1 MNGSAVVIGATGG
14 IGRAMVERIVA
25 DGAFDTVWAVSR
37 SGADVEGSQGL
48 SADLEDEASLA
59 SAAERIGQGPAPTLI
74 VVATGVLH
82 DGLQPERAFRQLD
95 AEHLLRDYRVN
106 AVGPALAAKHLLPL
120 MPRDRR
126 AVFAALSARVGSIG
140 DNRLGGWHAYRSSKA
155 ALNMILRN
163 LSVEMARSHPQAVIA
178 GLHPGTVA
186 TDLSAPFQKGVAEG
200 KLFTADYSAERLLAV
215 LSNLTPADSGGVFAW
230 DGARVPE

>member
-140 DNRLGGWHAYRSSKA
+140 DNRLGGWHAYRASKA